1 MNTTSSNP
9 ISVVADRDKFA
20 MQLGI
25 PSSRVQEMAIPV
37 VGGILI
43 ATTIGLAHYLALVA
57 NLGFLTKMAVAAGVL
72 AAPSPAA
79 PIVIAVLSGL
89 VGTSVIYS
97 IRKLQ
102 ALHKTPKSY
111 NSALDHLGAV
121 IAPYLFWTAATL
133 AMPDDKIAPKE
144 RSFIRREMRKW
155 GYQQKWINQFISDA
169 EGLGREAIIADL
181 TASSGSLKKI
191 IHKITNGDCSSQ
203 QIKVLAK
210 SITKQVWAIT
220 GYCPDAKADNYK
232 RIEPLL

>member
-43 ATTIGLAHYLALVA
+43 ATTIGLGHYLALLTH
-57 NLGFLTKMAVAAGVL
+57 LGILTKLAVLAGVS

-97 IRKLQ
+97 IGKLQ
-102 ALHKTPKSY
+102 AFHKTPKSY
-111 NSALDHLGAV
+111 NSPLDHLGAA

-155 GYQQKWINQFISDA
+155 GYEEKWIKQSISAA
-169 EGLGREAIIADL
+169 ERLGREAIIADL
-181 TASSGSLKKI
+181 TASCGSLKKI
-191 IHKITNGDCSSQ
+191 IHKITHGDCSSQ
-203 QIKVLAK
+203 QIRVLAK

-220 GYCPDAKADNYK
+220 GYCPDAKADNYE